1 MLPAL
6 PLLILPTLSL
16 SSFTASGRLMLSGS
30 LAGCSS
36 LGGVGLAVM
45 WRSPTDRCRMWRR
58 PSEKSS
64 CGCHCRPR
72 PETVKSAEG
81 VSIRQS
87 SPLKPCHSVPLR
99 VLLLIFTPPSS
110 GRVYR
115 PKRRP
120 DSVAA
125 SQYKKPADKA
135 DSRTDDHR
143 TVFNSRRAGDL
154 SVRVFSDG
162 LLLSG
167 APFSDGLCISSCAV
181 I

>member
-1 MLPAL
+1 M
-6 PLLILPTLSL
+6 
-16 SSFTASGRLMLSGS
+16 
-30 LAGCSS
+30 
-36 LGGVGLAVM
+36 
-45 WRSPTDRCRMWRR
+45 
-58 PSEKSS
+58 
-64 CGCHCRPR
+64 
-72 PETVKSAEG
+72 
-81 VSIRQS
+81 RQS

-125 SQYKKPADKA
+125 SQYKKPADEA

-143 TVFNSRRAGDL
+143 TVFYSRRAGDL
-154 SVRVFSDG
+154 PVRVFSDG

-167 APFSDGLCISSCAV
+167 ASFSDGLFISSCAV